1 MFFKKLISYF
11 YPIIIQ
17 KHSSKYN
24 GVLELS
30 LQNGQLVVDAKNANY
45 SYGSLHKLFRKVIKE
60 FSFNGT
66 NKDVLILGF
75 GAGSIATILCKEQK
89 IACHIDGVEIDN
101 VMLQI
106 YREHFKIDEADITLF
121 TQDAILYLTNCQ
133 KKYDYIFIDLF
144 TDLKVPD
151 KFAQQN
157 FLKLVKK
164 VSKPTTQI
172 AMNTIG
178 NSPFEQIWV
187 EAFDSQTYVKHYF
200 SLNTV
205 LFSIPKK

>member
-17 KHSSKYN
+17 KYSSKYN

-45 SYGSLHKLFRKVIKE
+45 SYGSLHKLFRKVIDEFTFEEGKKE
-60 FSFNGT
+60 
-66 NKDVLILGF
+66 VLILGF

-89 IACHIDGVEIDN
+89 IDCRIDGVEIDN

-106 YREHFKIDEADITLF
+106 YNEYFKIKDVELQVF
-121 TQDAILYLTNCQ
+121 TQDAILYLTNCK

-144 TDLKVPD
+144 SDLKVPD
-151 KFAQQN
+151 KFTQQN
-157 FLKLVKK
+157 FLNLVKK
-164 VSKPTTQI
+164 VSKPSTQI
-172 AMNTIG
+172 AMNTIN
-178 NSPFEQIWV
+178 NSQFEQIWV
-187 EAFDSQTYVKHYF
+187 ETFGNKAYSRFYYG
-200 SLNTV
+200 LNTI
-205 LFSIPKK
+205 LYKI